1 MYLERKTAP
10 VDVSSVERA
19 LSAAINL
26 LNKRCLKERSPRLR
40 PPQQEQPPQASAR
53 RIALAE
59 LPVYRRDPKVRA
71 PETGH
76 PHPMDDSELSRVRN
90 QFNQL

>member
-1 MYLERKTAP
+1 MWLFA
-10 VDVSSVERA
+10 RA
-19 LSAAINL
+19 FSFRSWHFLWAI
-26 LNKRCLKERSPRLR
+26 
-40 PPQQEQPPQASAR
+40 EQPPQASAR

-59 LPVYRRDPKVRA
+59 LPVYRRDPEMRA